1 MRGSEK
7 SEIPKEFMSLRTG
20 IELAVLVVVS
30 SERSNYGIL
39 VFKQRF
45 PEERERKKR
54 KKIPTSRFKNNKEK
68 RKWTVMPAASSPR

>member
-1 MRGSEK
+1 MPGSEK

-45 PEERERKKR
+45 PDEREKEKK
-54 KKIPTSRFKNNKEK
+54 KYPTSRSKNDKEK
-68 RKWTVMPAASSPR
+68 RNWTVMPAASSPR